1 MRPLLRLRQF
11 IRPRIWNLLIAYV
24 ALLAGLFFQLLV
36 PRILQ
41 VAIDDGLTA
50 GDNSVLT
57 RAAIYLVLA
66 SIGLAICSHF
76 RVYLFQA
83 FSEMVAFDIRQA
95 LYAQLQRLPAGYY
108 DAHQTGQLMARATE
122 DVNNIRM
129 LIFTGLR
136 TIVLFF
142 GMLIA
147 SSILLFRIDSTLA
160 MVSMAA
166 MPFLLIASAK
176 YEAGVRPLFV
186 SIQRQFGS
194 MTTALQENISGA
206 RLVRAYAQ
214 EREETARFTAEVD
227 ALRDQNIKASRYWA
241 LANSVLFLAA
251 GFGTV
256 VVIWLGGRRVV
267 SGDLTVGSM
276 VAFSAYLTLFAD
288 PVRWLGM
295 VANRLAR
302 ASASTARIFDVL
314 DTEPAIADSPEA
326 KPLIVTNGEVR
337 FEHVG
342 LTYAGQTNPALED
355 ISLVARGGERIAI
368 VGKTGSGK
376 SSLLALLSR
385 LHDPTVGRITID
397 GQEIRGVTLDS
408 LRAAVGSVTQ
418 EPFLFSLTIGENIAF
433 GRPDASSDEIIAA
446 ARAARIHDFIVTL
459 PDQYD
464 TEVGERGV
472 TLSGG
477 QKQRVAIARTLLQNP
492 RILVLDD
499 ATSAVDP
506 ETESEVRAALANLM
520 EARTTF
526 VIAQRLESVRGAD
539 QIIVMDSG
547 AIVDQGTHDELV
559 ARDGIYQRIWDI
571 QSRGKQPDDEFGL
584 DHDR

>member
-1 MRPLLRLRQF
+1 
-11 IRPRIWNLLIAYV
+11 
-24 ALLAGLFFQLLV
+24 
-36 PRILQ
+36 
-41 VAIDDGLTA
+41 
-50 GDNSVLT
+50 
-57 RAAIYLVLA
+57 
-66 SIGLAICSHF
+66 
-76 RVYLFQA
+76 
-83 FSEMVAFDIRQA
+83 
-95 LYAQLQRLPAGYY
+95 
-108 DAHQTGQLMARATE
+108 
-122 DVNNIRM
+122 
-129 LIFTGLR
+129 
-136 TIVLFF
+136 
-142 GMLIA
+142 
-147 SSILLFRIDSTLA
+147 
-160 MVSMAA
+160 
-166 MPFLLIASAK
+166 
-176 YEAGVRPLFV
+176 
-186 SIQRQFGS
+186 
-194 MTTALQENISGA
+194 
-206 RLVRAYAQ
+206 
-214 EREETARFTAEVD
+214 
-227 ALRDQNIKASRYWA
+227 
-241 LANSVLFLAA
+241 
-251 GFGTV
+251 
-256 VVIWLGGRRVV
+256 
-267 SGDLTVGSM
+267 
-276 VAFSAYLTLFAD
+276 
-288 PVRWLGM
+288 
-295 VANRLAR
+295 
-302 ASASTARIFDVL
+302 
-314 DTEPAIADSPEA
+314 
-326 KPLIVTNGEVR
+326 
-337 FEHVG
+337 VG

-459 PDQYD
+459 PEQYD